1 METKGE
7 GERGR
12 MKGRVKEGREAERR
26 TGEERQ
32 GKRKSGRGRQ
42 ERKEEN
48 GVGISLHYPPLLIH
62 YSLQCL
68 TKTLIM
74 FMWFL
79 TDPLS

>member
-32 GKRKSGRGRQ
+32 GKRGRQ

-48 GVGISLHYPPLLIH
+48 GVGTSLHYPPLLIH
-62 YSLQCL
+62 YSYSASQKLQIL
-68 TKTLIM
+68 
-74 FMWFL
+74 
-79 TDPLS
+79 